1 MAKYHIGRKG
11 NPTLCRAKNGNCPF
25 GAESEHYESKEEA
38 QKHLENKNMN
48 TVLQGTK
55 RKGNT
60 ETITGKSQTVSQNN
74 IDVLEDYNVYRL
86 LTNTMHNSTESYSGV
101 ELYYYSTETGQ
112 RELARRGRS
121 RYDKKRIDEVKEA
134 IDSLKG
140 KRIQEITD
148 EHRKEYNDRADRG
161 QSLVE
166 KGEFFDR
173 SNQDIRAY
181 VTRESLK
188 QLKTLSADEVEVV
201 SHYTSNGSFIARKE
215 GLGEEGEQER
225 IVNTMKKVFQKIEPR
240 EDIPKIYRGTS
251 YKYIPENPQVG
262 DTFKAANDGLPVCSA
277 LSEDVASSFD
287 KGIMLEMNVKKA
299 KMIIPGAVSAWGAY
313 EQEVL
318 LDGNAEFQIKEIK
331 QGERM
336 ITYVLEQ
343 VNYDKE

>member
-25 GAESEHYESKEEA
+25 GAESEHYKSKEEA

-60 ETITGKSQTVSQNN
+60 ETIPGKSQTVSQNN

-188 QLKTLSADEVEVV
+188 QLKTLSADEIEVV
-201 SHYTSNGSFIARKE
+201 SHYTSNGSTIARKGSPE
-215 GLGEEGEQER
+215 KGR
-225 IVNTMKKVFQKIEPR
+225 TRTNRFH
-240 EDIPKIYRGTS
+240 YA
-251 YKYIPENPQVG
+251 KYFSKNR
-262 DTFKAANDGLPVCSA
+262 T
-277 LSEDVASSFD
+277 
-287 KGIMLEMNVKKA
+287 
-299 KMIIPGAVSAWGAY
+299 
-313 EQEVL
+313 
-318 LDGNAEFQIKEIK
+318 
-331 QGERM
+331 
-336 ITYVLEQ
+336 
-343 VNYDKE
+343 